1 MRHNHDR
8 HNHNRGSIFE
18 RYDIVYTPLH
28 GLGATRM
35 LIAHPL
41 HTIYV
46 NTAAKPDAQLD
57 RQFRDFD
64 SLLDF
69 IARYGVELP

>member
-1 MRHNHDR
+1 
-8 HNHNRGSIFE
+8 
-18 RYDIVYTPLH
+18 
-28 GLGATRM
+28 M

-46 NTAAKPDAQLD
+46 NTAAKPDAQID

-69 IARYGVELP
+69 VAKYGVELP